1 MDSLVLTN
9 SIPHTAPNHHSP
21 AGFDHRFYAWL
32 IDLAPFAGLG
42 AALLSL
48 GLDWRWWLPA
58 HWAYHVLFLVSSK
71 RGTPGKQALKLA
83 VVDAEGGTLGIG
95 RATLRWLA
103 SSMSWALLGL
113 GFLLARANPRGQA
126 LHDLLAD
133 TEVRSTRVEADVTV
147 DLAKSWGV
155 WQWAGFL
162 FTAVAAMYGIVIA
175 MAAVP
180 AYQTYQARAEVDALF
195 EAARPALR
203 IAEKAMDK
211 AQCAQG
217 IRHASHA
224 WMQAITVG
232 GEFPDCWVEVKL
244 NYHPDMPEDA
254 WGGHL
259 LWTTDLSSY
268 PSPGALRCEAD
279 FELGAMLGHCDS
291 TR

>member
-1 MDSLVLTN
+1 M
-9 SIPHTAPNHHSP
+9 PHTAPNHHSP
-21 AGFDHRFYAWL
+21 ARFDHRVYAWL
-32 IDLAPFAGLG
+32 IDLAPLAALG

-48 GLDWRWWLPA
+48 NLDWQWWLPA
-58 HWAYHVLFLVSSK
+58 HWAYHVLFLISPK
-71 RGTPGKQALKLA
+71 RATPGKQALQLT
-83 VVDAEGGTLGIG
+83 VVDAEGGTLDIG

-113 GFLLARANPRGQA
+113 GLLLARANPRGQA

-133 TEVRSTRVEADVTV
+133 TEVRSTRSGIHSDPP
-147 DLAKSWGV
+147 AKPWGV
-155 WQWAGFL
+155 WHWAGFL
-162 FTAVAAMYGIVIA
+162 FAAVIVMYGLVIA
-175 MAAVP
+175 LAAGP
-180 AYQTYQARAEVDALF
+180 AYQTYQARAEFDALF

-232 GEFPDCWVEVKL
+232 GEFPDCWIEVKL

-279 FELGAMLGHCDS
+279 FELGALLGHCDG